1 MLRIAYRDAQSY
13 FNVLL
18 DDNNRKPICRMYFN
32 RAQKYIATFDAEKKE
47 EKHPISSLNE
57 IYNFTN
63 EILQAIEMYD
73 NK

>member
-1 MLRIAYRDAQSY
+1 
-13 FNVLL
+13 
-18 DDNNRKPICRMYFN
+18 MYFN